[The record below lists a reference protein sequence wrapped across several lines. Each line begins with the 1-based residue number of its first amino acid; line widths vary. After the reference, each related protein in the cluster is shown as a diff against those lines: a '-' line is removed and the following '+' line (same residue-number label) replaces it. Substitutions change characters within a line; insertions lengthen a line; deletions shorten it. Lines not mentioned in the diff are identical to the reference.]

1 MSVCA
6 IKTGELIRQDKR
18 LGQEMTGFTVLET
31 NTSLSIN
38 YIPIKSFLKNKDLF
52 INCVNSKTKQNKK

>member
-1 MSVCA
+1 MSACA

-18 LGQEMTGFTVLET
+18 LDQEMTCFSVPET

-38 YIPIKSFLKNKDLF
+38 YISIK
-52 INCVNSKTKQNKK
+52 KKKIKMYNIDN